1 MTFRDEER
9 PVNDISLASDPG
21 RVEVDLM
28 TLTRENLRSIGKN
41 GIGFNSAQLT
51 LLGITRAQK
60 GWLTGLIGKEIDDDT
75 WKTLQYLKGAKPNE
89 QQKIVPN
96 RAPVWKNTFAAA
108 KRITYTPS

>member
-1 MTFRDEER
+1 
-9 PVNDISLASDPG
+9 
-21 RVEVDLM
+21 M